1 MEHMK
6 RDKYMDLKWMV
17 FMRDMNSNEIVEFN
31 IFKHSRFL
39 NDTKKA
45 IEEAATK
52 EELAE
57 KMKRVL
63 QYYYWSKCEFEI
75 RIMEPFPR
83 DESVGRKVDICEQVI
98 KLNYDVFINYLWE
111 NAKKKGS
118 EE

>member
-1 MEHMK
+1 
-6 RDKYMDLKWMV
+6 MDLKWMV
-17 FMRDMNSNEIVEFN
+17 FVRDMNSDKILEFN
-31 IFKHSRFL
+31 IFKHGRFL

-45 IEEAATK
+45 IKEVATK

-83 DESVGRKVDICEQVI
+83 EESVGRKVDIYEQV

-111 NAKKKGS
+111 TAKKKGS

>member
-6 RDKYMDLKWMV
+6 KDKYMDLKWMV
-17 FMRDMNSNEIVEFN
+17 FVRDMNSDKILEFN

-45 IEEAATK
+45 IKDATTK

-57 KMKRVL
+57 KMKRIL
-63 QYYYWSKCEFEI
+63 QYYYWCKCEFEI
-75 RIMEPFPR
+75 RIMDLR
-83 DESVGRKVDICEQVI
+83 IDTGKKGRKVDVYEQVR
-98 KLNYDVFINYLWE
+98 LNYDVFINYLWE
-111 NAKKKGS
+111 TAKKKGS